1 MSERHPID
9 ELFSRTLHDAEV
21 TPPTAVWEGIVR
33 ERAKRRSGYWGWLV
47 ATLVVM
53 GVASAVWFSVS
64 RTPNATVNVGGSSS
78 AASSPTLVAEVGT
91 AAAADTTAAIT
102 GRSIANS
109 EALPADEAR
118 EMSLPAGAGNAAASR
133 QPEPGDPVDGATRNA
148 ATGAGKRDISG
159 VGSGSAPALAVVAP
173 GALNPRT
180 KADPRASADHLDR
193 LVPLIPLVT
202 TMPVKQNGLRTKE
215 NPAPY
220 VLPNADWWVALEVGR
235 CDERRTWY
243 GTAEQLV
250 NGLNDT
256 EVPHYAWSIGA
267 LAGRSWRS
275 GLGVSL
281 GTAYEASEQSFRFTG
296 PSTVQAGEQYFPY
309 LVTLDTL
316 VFVSDVD
323 TVPTYATQQKQT
335 NATNRFSVV
344 RVSAEGYW
352 HATQRRWTFGPR
364 LGLGTEFMT
373 MRDGYTLDGSSDT
386 ALVAVD
392 LSEAG
397 YDARY
402 ATTLTALIGADL
414 GFALN
419 EHWGLWATPSY
430 MRGLS
435 TWGNG
440 DAPHMLPERLGL
452 RLRVSYTFTKIP

>member
-1 MSERHPID
+1 MSERQPID
-9 ELFSRTLHDAEV
+9 ELFRRTLQDAEV

-33 ERAKRRSGYWGWLV
+33 ERSKRRSGYWGWLV

-53 GVASAVWFSVS
+53 GGAAAVWFSVS
-64 RTPNATVNVGGSSS
+64 RTPNATVNAGGSSS
-78 AASSPTLVAEVGT
+78 VASSPTLVAEVGT
-91 AAAADTTAAIT
+91 AAADDTTAAIT

-109 EALPADEAR
+109 QELPADEAR

-133 QPEPGDPVDGATRNA
+133 QPAPGDPLNGANRNA
-148 ATGAGKRDISG
+148 ATGAGKGDING
-159 VGSGSAPALAVVAP
+159 VGSGRAPALAVVAP

-180 KADPRASADHLDR
+180 KADPRASAHHLDR
-193 LVPLIPLVT
+193 LVPLIPVAT
-202 TMPVKQNGLRTKE
+202 TMPVKQDGLRTKE
-215 NPAPY
+215 KPAPY

-235 CDERRTWY
+235 FDERRTWY
-243 GTAEQLV
+243 GTDEQLV

-256 EVPHYAWSIGA
+256 EVRHYTWSIGA
-267 LAGRSWRS
+267 LVGRSWRN

-281 GTAYEASEQSFRFTG
+281 GTAYEASEQSFRFAG
-296 PSTVQAGEQYFPY
+296 PATVQNGAQYFPY
-309 LVTLDTL
+309 LVTLDTQ
-316 VFVSDVD
+316 VFVSNVD
-323 TVPTYATQQKQT
+323 TVPTYTTQQKQT

-344 RVSAEGYW
+344 HFSAEGYW
-352 HATQRRWTFGPR
+352 HVTHRRWTFGPR

-373 MRDGYTLDGSSDT
+373 MRNGYTLDGASDT
-386 ALVAVD
+386 ALVAVA
-392 LSEAG
+392 LSASD

-402 ATTLTALIGADL
+402 ATTLTGLFGADV

-419 EHWGLWATPSY
+419 EHWGVWATPSY